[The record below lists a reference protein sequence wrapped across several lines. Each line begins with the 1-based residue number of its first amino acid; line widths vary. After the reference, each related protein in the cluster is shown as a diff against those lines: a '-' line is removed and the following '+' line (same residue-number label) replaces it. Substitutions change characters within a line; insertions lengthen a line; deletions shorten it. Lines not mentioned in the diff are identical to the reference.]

1 MSKKRPVVLYG
12 AAGFSGRL
20 AAEYLREYNVPFI
33 AAGRNGAK
41 IKEVMSQRPGIET
54 ADYEVVEVGH
64 SVEELTKLFTGAK
77 VVCNTVGPFLYHA
90 PAVIEAALNAGCHY
104 LDIGGEQ
111 EWIFQASEQ
120 WGEKF
125 AAKGLLAAPATAYM
139 SVTSDVAVNICLE
152 NKAIDSIEVISMF
165 NGIPTFGS
173 TQTIFAALQGTERY
187 LEQNQYKTW
196 PLGSS
201 AEVSVPGSAL
211 SHFILPW
218 GGFPHAIWYKNHPQ
232 VANVKTLGGIFNRE
246 IMQGVAAMGKDYHE
260 NLKSLPAEERKRVL
274 SERAAGVQGG
284 TPPRENPREHRT
296 IDLVAARGTLESVQC
311 AMVGTCCYKQ
321 TGLIQAFTAHTLLH
335 SAPRKTGFASAC
347 QAIGYREIQ
356 KALES
361 FGLAKA
367 KVYQ

>member
-1 MSKKRPVVLYG
+1 
-12 AAGFSGRL
+12 
-20 AAEYLREYNVPFI
+20 
-33 AAGRNGAK
+33 
-41 IKEVMSQRPGIET
+41 
-54 ADYEVVEVGH
+54 
-64 SVEELTKLFTGAK
+64 
-77 VVCNTVGPFLYHA
+77 
-90 PAVIEAALNAGCHY
+90 
-104 LDIGGEQ
+104 
-111 EWIFQASEQ
+111 
-120 WGEKF
+120 
-125 AAKGLLAAPATAYM
+125 
-139 SVTSDVAVNICLE
+139 
-152 NKAIDSIEVISMF
+152 MF

-335 SAPRKTGFASAC
+335 SAPRKAGFASAC